1 MHSRLKVNSN
11 QILTKHH
18 KDYLT
23 PQSTEMKQM
32 ESFSEDGSLTTG
44 CGCDGGTL
52 VCVGGALTGG
62 GPPAGPLEIKDWTE
76 D

>member
-1 MHSRLKVNSN
+1 MHARLKVNSN
-11 QILTKHH
+11 QTLAKHY
-18 KDYLT
+18 KDDVT
-23 PQSTEMKQM
+23 PQEM

-44 CGCDGGTL
+44 CGCAGTL

-62 GPPAGPLEIKDWTE
+62 GPPVGPLEIRGWTE